1 MSFHILVYVDTS
13 LSVYDISVLSSI
25 PASVV
30 DLLPLEP
37 LPTRLHP
44 LFSVGVHD
52 MQALTTGS
60 RDAKH
65 AKDAA
70 LSEDPGYGWIAC
82 TTDDILSVKE
92 HLYDTLVTM
101 PPKQSAYAAEKI
113 WPRITLKRN
122 LEIKATQR
130 DYRRYKTLRRDLH
143 RYPTKSRM
151 PTPHA
156 STESLESPTPAEETP
171 DVLDETISIADE
183 KLVEPQSWS
192 ALAYSSFIWWASAGE
207 KRTDLD
213 EETDHDSALLRDF
226 NREYSEGY
234 IASPQRS
241 RSAGNGKSKSP
252 GVTGDEEGGMGAE
265 MAVIAYF
272 HRLTSLIFRVLA
284 EIIDPSDI
292 DLIDGQ
298 PSEEPSQHGPIG
310 VAGVE
315 SEEDEALMAE
325 KEAIFVGT
333 EDMARMGLDVW
344 SQADRKFVEDLV
356 ALYWGRKAEVQG
368 AKVECCGVRIL

>member
-1 MSFHILVYVDTS
+1 M
-13 LSVYDISVLSSI
+13 YDISVLSGI
-25 PASVV
+25 PASVA

-52 MQALTTGS
+52 MAILTLGARESSNTQ
-60 RDAKH
+60 DPN
-65 AKDAA
+65 

-92 HLYDTLVTM
+92 NLYDTLVTM
-101 PPKQSAYAAEKI
+101 PPPQAAQAAEKV

-122 LEIKATQR
+122 TEIKATQR
-130 DYRRYKTLRRDLH
+130 DYRRYKTLRRDIH

-151 PTPHA
+151 QTPHA
-156 STESLESPTPAEETP
+156 SSQDPESPITAEESPEAFSEIASTT
-171 DVLDETISIADE
+171 DETLI
-183 KLVEPQSWS
+183 EPQSWS
-192 ALAYSSFIWWASAGE
+192 ALAYSSFMWWASAGE

-234 IASPQRS
+234 SSSPQRS
-241 RSAGNGKSKSP
+241 KSAGNGKAKSP
-252 GVTGDEEGGMGAE
+252 GTPGDGDGGMGVE
-265 MAVIAYF
+265 MALIAYF

-284 EIIDPSDI
+284 EIIDPSDADSI
-292 DLIDGQ
+292 EGRASGEQSQQGQ
-298 PSEEPSQHGPIG
+298 ATVGGEQGEEN
-310 VAGVE
+310 
-315 SEEDEALMAE
+315 EALLD
-325 KEAIFVGT
+325 KEEAVFVGT

-344 SQADRKFVEDLV
+344 SQADKEFVEELV
-356 ALYWGRKAEVQG
+356 ALYWGRRAEVQG
-368 AKVECCGVRIL
+368 ASLECCGVRIL